1 MPEAPRHAKLKQP
14 ATRQKS
20 ATRLWVPVMAAATL
34 TGVAAAFAFL
44 PGVSPAPRHA
54 TARAASAQAVT
65 AAASSGSDVA
75 SYQVTAAIHRVTAA
89 LEARSFQRIAQ
100 QAAARAAQRAA
111 RRKHLAA
118 LAAARLA
125 QQQAAQQQAAQSP
138 PPPSPSPSST
148 PTPTPTPTATS
159 AGGDAAS
166 SPLGVC
172 IRNAEEGGS
181 YAWGPGNGGGAYQF
195 QLGTWETYGGAA
207 SEYGVAGPAYQ
218 DQIFD
223 NAIAA
228 GGASN
233 WTAYDGC

>member
-1 MPEAPRHAKLKQP
+1 
-14 ATRQKS
+14 
-20 ATRLWVPVMAAATL
+20 
-34 TGVAAAFAFL
+34 
-44 PGVSPAPRHA
+44 
-54 TARAASAQAVT
+54 
-65 AAASSGSDVA
+65 
-75 SYQVTAAIHRVTAA
+75 VTAAIHRVTAA

-100 QAAARAAQRAA
+100 QAAARAAQRTA

-125 QQQAAQQQAAQSP
+125 QQQAAQQQAQQAAQS
-138 PPPSPSPSST
+138 PPPSPSPSPSS
-148 PTPTPTPTATS
+148 TPTPTPTATS

-207 SEYGVAGPAYQ
+207 SEFGVAGPAYQ